1 MATLLIFFALCTAG
15 VVFLCWFLV
24 ALSKTNSHSPERA
37 DPLSGVRLAV
47 ERLSKDVQ
55 LMSNQLGTVRPMR
68 QIAAEEKRE
77 WWESEAHYLERR
89 LTQLEKMVAE
99 LKKQAIAK
107 RALRQQINKVN
118 R

>member
-1 MATLLIFFALCTAG
+1 MTTLLIFFALCTAG

-24 ALSKTNSHSPERA
+24 ALSKLNFRSPQRR

-55 LMSNQLGTVRPMR
+55 LTSSQLGTAGVMR
-68 QIAAEEKRE
+68 QIAADGRRK
-77 WWESEAHYLERR
+77 WWESEGHYLGRR
-89 LTQLEKMVAE
+89 LTHLETIVAE

-107 RALRQQINKVN
+107 RALPQQIQKTN